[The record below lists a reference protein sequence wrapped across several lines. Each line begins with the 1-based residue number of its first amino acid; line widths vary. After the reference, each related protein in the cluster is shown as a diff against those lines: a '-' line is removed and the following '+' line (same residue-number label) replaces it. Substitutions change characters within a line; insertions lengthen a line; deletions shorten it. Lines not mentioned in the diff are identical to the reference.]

1 MNLAAPKRR
10 WHQFTLRGLLV
21 AVTLLA
27 VILGGR
33 IEYLRRMAMY
43 HEREAERYKAMDF
56 DLDTL
61 QKGLSHQQIAQEFRA
76 AMTRP
81 WTTVDESL
89 RSLPTLPTPLPGLID
104 R

>member
-1 MNLAAPKRR
+1 MNPVPKRR
-10 WHQFTLRGLLV
+10 WNQFTLRGLLL

-27 VILGGR
+27 VGLGGR

-43 HEREAERYKAMDF
+43 HEREAERYHNMDF
-56 DLDTL
+56 SLESL
-61 QKGLSHQQIAQEFRA
+61 QHEVSHMEIAREFRA

-89 RSLPTLPTPLPGLID
+89 RPLPNMPTPMLID